1 VKFVASFFLILDGCD
16 RSYQSEMF
24 LQFNFSIIKCIFT
37 DYINFISDLNSKQ
50 VRQSFIDFFKG
61 KDHHIVASSSVV
73 PYNDPTLL
81 FTNAGMNQFK
91 DVFLGT
97 GTRDYTRAAD
107 TQKCIRAGG
116 KHNDL
121 EEVGMDGYHHTFF
134 EMLGNWSFGDYYK
147 KEAITWAW
155 ELLTK
160 VWKLPKDRLWV
171 TVFETDDEAYE
182 FWKNETDI
190 DPAHILR
197 FDEKDN
203 FWEMGDT
210 GPCGPCSE
218 IHFDFTKDG
227 CKAEDVNAGHED
239 VIEIWNLVFIQYN
252 RKKDRE
258 LEPLPKK
265 HIDTGMGF
273 ERIVRVLQNKK
284 TNYETDIFSPIIDKI
299 VSITGKEYAGENVS
313 SINAIADHIR
323 SLTFAISDGAIPSNE
338 GRGYVLRRI
347 LRRASRLARKLDYHE
362 PVLFQLVETVV
373 ENFGQVFPE
382 LNDKKE
388 FAKEVIKAEEES
400 FNFTLDRGIKLFN
413 EVAESLKDTKIFPG
427 DDAFKLYDTF
437 GFPID
442 LTEVMAKERGLKVDM
457 LKFEEDMEKQK
468 ERGRDARK
476 DKLNLSEGIGIF
488 DFLNKNFSEQV
499 KYNPYDDT
507 GFVSDK
513 NVVIGKADDDKLI
526 AVINE
531 NPFFS
536 ESGGQI
542 SDTGKIIL
550 NNSDEIDIVD
560 SQKYFLVLTD
570 RKNSLKEFLKENN
583 FSAVQGKVVLDEK
596 RRKDI
601 ERNHS
606 ATHLVHEALRRVL
619 GSHVKQLGSLVHNE
633 YLRFD
638 FPHFHKV
645 DDSQLRDIEDM
656 VNSKVKDRIDVYTD
670 VDISIEE
677 ANKIP
682 NVKKFFGE
690 KYGDKVR
697 VVHIDNDF
705 SIEFCGGTHVGNT
718 NDIGLFKITK
728 EESIASGTRRIF
740 ARTGVGIITL
750 LNEKITDIEKLISEL
765 PENYAAD
772 YVAEINSFSFD
783 LSKADYRNSS
793 LMKKLLI
800 EQDSTVVSLYELRE
814 RYLEERKQTEKQM
827 LKENLTK
834 AFAHLD
840 KLISGADKKDGY
852 DVITSKMELNNM
864 DEFKKLGDELRKK
877 VTNGVALIAVVLNE
891 KINLVCSVS
900 DNLIKEK
907 NLSAGKLISQA
918 AKELGGGGGGKP
930 HLATAGGKDV
940 SKLDDVLKNFSS
952 TLI

>member
-1 VKFVASFFLILDGCD
+1 MD
-16 RSYQSEMF
+16 
-24 LQFNFSIIKCIFT
+24 
-37 DYINFISDLNSKQ
+37 SKQ
-50 VRQSFIDFFKG
+50 IRQSFLDFFK
-61 KDHHIVASSSVV
+61 KKEHRIVPSSSVV

-107 TQKCIRAGG
+107 SQKCIRAGG

-155 ELLTK
+155 ELLTE
-160 VWKLPKDRLWV
+160 VWKLPKEKLWV
-171 TVFETDDEAYE
+171 TVFETDEEAFE
-182 FWKNETDI
+182 LWKNETDI
-190 DPAHILR
+190 DPKHILR
-197 FDEKDN
+197 FGEKDN

-218 IHFDFTKDG
+218 IHFDFSSEG
-227 CKAEDVNAGHED
+227 CKAEDVNSGKED

-258 LEPLPKK
+258 LEALPKK

-273 ERIVRVLQNKK
+273 ERIVRVLQNK
-284 TNYETDIFSPIIDKI
+284 TSNYETDIFQPL
-299 VSITGKEYAGENVS
+299 ITQISNITEKKYSGDNIS
-313 SINAIADHIR
+313 SFNAIADHIR

-347 LRRASRLARKLDYHE
+347 LRRASRLARKLDYHQ
-362 PVLFQLVETVV
+362 PILFQLVDTLV
-373 ENFGQVFPE
+373 ENFGEAYPE
-382 LNDKKE
+382 LYEKKE
-388 FAKEVIKAEEES
+388 FAKEVIKSEEES
-400 FNFTLDRGIKLFN
+400 FNVTLDRGIKLFN
-413 EVAESLKDTKIFPG
+413 EVADSLKNTKIFPG
-427 DDAFKLYDTF
+427 DEAFKLYDTF

-442 LTEVMAKERGLKVDM
+442 LTEVMARERGLKVDM

-476 DKLNLSEGIGIF
+476 DKLNLEAGIGVF
-488 DFLNKNFSEQV
+488 DFLNKNFSEEAV
-499 KYNPYDDT
+499 YNPYITESFAKEKDIA
-507 GFVSDK
+507 
-513 NVVIGKADDDKLI
+513 IGKTEEGKFI

-531 NPFFS
+531 NPFYS

-542 SDTGKIIL
+542 SDTGKII
-550 NNSDEIDIVD
+550 SDFAQPIDITD
-560 SQKYFLVLTD
+560 SQKYFLILS
-570 RKNSLKEFLKENN
+570 NENN
-583 FSAVQGKVVLDEK
+583 LLDNIIKDNDLFSIKGKIVLDYE
-596 RRKDI
+596 RRKAI

-606 ATHLVHEALRRVL
+606 ATHLVHEALRRIL
-619 GSHVKQLGSLVHNE
+619 GNHVKQLGSLVHNE

-645 DDSQLRDIEDM
+645 EENQIKEIEDL
-656 VNSKVKDRIDVYTD
+656 VNSKIQEQIEVYTD

-697 VVHIDNDF
+697 VVHIDDKF
-705 SIEFCGGTHVGNT
+705 SIEFCGGTHVKNT
-718 NDIGLFKITK
+718 DDIGLFKIIK

-740 ARTGVGIITL
+740 ARTGEGIISF
-750 LNEKITDIEKLISEL
+750 LNERIYDIDKILEEL
-765 PENYAAD
+765 PEKYLTG
-772 YVAEINSFSFD
+772 FSGLKGFKDD
-783 LSKADYRNSS
+783 LKKADYKDVE
-793 LMKKLLI
+793 LMKKLI
-800 EQDSTVVSLYELRE
+800 QYQDQTISSLQETRE
-814 RYLEERKQTEKQM
+814 KYLEEKKIIEKQL
-827 LKENLTK
+827 LKQNLSK
-834 AFAHLD
+834 AFEQLD
-840 KLISGADKKDGY
+840 KIILQANKEKGFDIIASR
-852 DVITSKMELNNM
+852 MELNNM
-864 DEFKKLGDELRKK
+864 EEFKELGEVLRKK
-877 VTNGVALIAVVLNE
+877 VTNGVALIAVVLND

-907 NLSAGKLISQA
+907 NLNAGKLISQV

-940 SKLDDVLKNFSS
+940 SRLDKVLENFKVY
-952 TLI
+952 I

>member
-1 VKFVASFFLILDGCD
+1 
-16 RSYQSEMF
+16 M
-24 LQFNFSIIKCIFT
+24 
-37 DYINFISDLNSKQ
+37 NSKDI
-50 VRQSFIDFFKG
+50 RRSFLDFFKN
-61 KDHHIVASSSVV
+61 KEHKIVPSASVV

-97 GTRDYTRAAD
+97 GTRDYSRAAD

-121 EEVGMDGYHHTFF
+121 EEVGHDGYHHTFF

-155 ELLTK
+155 ELLTD
-160 VWKLPKDRLWV
+160 VWKLPKEKLWV
-171 TVFETDDEAYE
+171 TVFETDDEAYDI
-182 FWKNETDI
+182 WKNETDI
-190 DPAHILR
+190 LPQHILR

-218 IHFDFTKDG
+218 IHFDFSPNG
-227 CKAEDVNAGHED
+227 CKPEDVNSGNEN

-258 LEPLPKK
+258 LEPLPMK

-273 ERIVRVLQNKK
+273 ERIVRVLQNKRS
-284 TNYETDIFSPIIDKI
+284 NYETDVFQPLITKI
-299 VSITGKEYAGENVS
+299 TVITEKKYEGENIS

-347 LRRASRLARKLDYHE
+347 LRRASRLARKLDYHQ
-362 PVLFQLVETVV
+362 PILFQLVDTVV
-373 ENFGQVFPE
+373 EQCSEVFPE
-382 LNDKKE
+382 LNEKNE

-400 FNFTLDRGIKLFN
+400 FNVTLDRGIKLFN
-413 EVAESLKDTKIFPG
+413 EVAVSLKDTKIFPG
-427 DDAFKLYDTF
+427 DEAFKLYDTF

-442 LTEVMAKERGLKVDM
+442 LTEVMAAERGLNVDM
-457 LKFEEDMEKQK
+457 LKFEEDMGKQK
-468 ERGRDARK
+468 LRGRDARK
-476 DKLNLSEGIGIF
+476 DKLSIDLGIKIF
-488 DFLNKNFSEQV
+488 DEMNKMASEEII
-499 KYNPYDDT
+499 YNPYD
-507 GFVSDK
+507 VNEYSEEK
-513 NVVIGKADDDKLI
+513 NIAAGKTEDGKFI

-531 NPFFS
+531 NPFYS

-542 SDTGKIIL
+542 SDTGKIIFED
-550 NNSDEIDIVD
+550 SKQIDIID
-560 SQKYFLVLTD
+560 SQKYFLIL
-570 RKNSLKEFLKENN
+570 SGENN
-583 FSAVQGKVVLDEK
+583 PLKNVLQENDFLPLRGRIVLDSE
-596 RRKDI
+596 RRRAI
-601 ERNHS
+601 ERNHT
-606 ATHLVHEALRRVL
+606 ATHLVHESLRRIL

-645 DDSQLRDIEDM
+645 EDDQLKDIEDL
-656 VNSKVKDRIDVYTD
+656 VNSKISEKIDVVTD

-697 VVHIDNDF
+697 VVHVDDNF
-705 SIEFCGGTHVGNT
+705 SIEFCGGTHVKNT
-718 NDIGLFKITK
+718 NDIGLFKIIK

-740 ARTGVGIITL
+740 ARTGEGILTYIS
-750 LNEKITDIEKLISEL
+750 ERISDIETILNEL
-765 PENYAAD
+765 PEKYTSVLRTGLNDFRNNFKGAD
-772 YVAEINSFSFD
+772 YKDLDLMKTLLQYQDTSINSLHETRD
-783 LSKADYRNSS
+783 KYLEE
-793 LMKKLLI
+793 KKLLEKQLLKQNLTRVFEKLDEI
-800 EQDSTVVSLYELRE
+800 ISKPDKQNGFDIIASRMDLNN
-814 RYLEERKQTEKQM
+814 LEEF
-827 LKENLTK
+827 KE
-834 AFAHLD
+834 
-840 KLISGADKKDGY
+840 I
-852 DVITSKMELNNM
+852 
-864 DEFKKLGDELRKK
+864 GDELRKK
-877 VTNGVALIAVVLNE
+877 VTNGVALIAVILNG

-907 NLSAGKLISQA
+907 DLSAGKLISEA
-918 AKELGGGGGGKP
+918 AKKLGGGGGGKP
-930 HLATAGGKDV
+930 HLATAGGKDI
-940 SKLDDVLKNFSS
+940 SQLDKVIDDFKNFKF
-952 TLI
+952 

>member
-1 VKFVASFFLILDGCD
+1 LK
-16 RSYQSEMF
+16 
-24 LQFNFSIIKCIFT
+24 
-37 DYINFISDLNSKQ
+37 SKE
-50 VRQSFIDFFKG
+50 VRQSFLDFFKERG
-61 KDHHIVASSSVV
+61 HRIVPSAPVI

-97 GTRDYTRAAD
+97 GSRDYTRAAD

-160 VWKLPKDRLWV
+160 VWKLPKEKLWV
-171 TVFETDDEAYE
+171 TVFETDDEA
-182 FWKNETDI
+182 FDIWNNETDI
-190 DPAHILR
+190 NPKHILR

-218 IHFDFTKDG
+218 IHFDFSENG
-227 CKAEDVNAGHED
+227 CKPEDVNAGVES

-252 RKKDRE
+252 RKQDRE

-284 TNYETDIFSPIIDKI
+284 SNYETDIFTPIIKAIEKI
-299 VSITGKEYAGENVS
+299 TNKKYEGENIS
-313 SINAIADHIR
+313 SVNAIADHIR
-323 SLTFAISDGAIPSNE
+323 ALTFAISDGAIPSNE

-347 LRRASRLARKLDYHE
+347 LRRASRLARKLDYHQ
-362 PVLFQLVETVV
+362 PILFQLVETVV
-373 ENFGQVFPE
+373 ENFGEAYPE
-382 LNDKKE
+382 IIEKKD
-388 FAKEVIKAEEES
+388 FTKEVIKAEEES
-400 FNFTLDRGIKLFN
+400 FNVTLDRGIKLFN
-413 EVAESLKDTKIFPG
+413 EVAGSLKDTKIFPG
-427 DDAFKLYDTF
+427 DEAFKLYDTF

-442 LTEVMAKERGLKVDM
+442 LTEVMARERGLKVDM
-457 LKFEEDMEKQK
+457 LKFDEDMAKQK

-476 DKLNLSEGIGIF
+476 DKAEFELGIGIF
-488 DFLNKNFSEQV
+488 DYLNTNLSNAV
-499 KYNPYDDT
+499 KYNPYD
-507 GFVSDK
+507 VKQPEQEK
-513 NVVIGKADDDKLI
+513 NISIAKTEDGKYI

-531 NPFFS
+531 NPFYS

-542 SDTGKIIL
+542 NDTGKIIL
-550 NNSDEIDIVD
+550 NDSKQINIID
-560 SQKYFLVLTD
+560 SRKYFLILSDVSD
-570 RKNSLKEFLKENN
+570 SLHNVIQDAD
-583 FSAVQGKVVLDEK
+583 FSVFQGKVILDLN
-596 RRKDI
+596 RRQAI

-606 ATHLVHEALRRVL
+606 ATHLVHEALRRIL

-638 FPHFHKV
+638 FPHFHKLT
-645 DDSQLRDIEDM
+645 DEQIKEIEEL
-656 VNSKVKDRIDVYTD
+656 VNSKIQEQIQVFTD

-697 VVHIDNDF
+697 VVHIDDRF
-705 SIEFCGGTHVGNT
+705 SIEFCGGTHVKNT

-740 ARTGVGIITL
+740 ARTGEGIITL
-750 LNEKITDIEKLISEL
+750 LKENISDIEKILSEL
-765 PENYAAD
+765 PEKYSGNFR
-772 YVAEINSFSFD
+772 SGFSEF
-783 LSKADYRNSS
+783 KNNFKNADYRDIV
-793 LMKKLLI
+793 LMKKLLRY
-800 EQDSTVVSLYELRE
+800 QDSGFSLLYETRE
-814 RYLEERKQTEKQM
+814 KYLEEKKQLEKQL
-827 LKENLTK
+827 LKQNLSK
-834 AFAHLD
+834 VFE
-840 KLISGADKKDGY
+840 KLEEIISKTNKEKGFDIIA
-852 DVITSKMELNNM
+852 SRMELNSM
-864 DEFKKLGDELRKK
+864 DEFKEIGDELRKK
-877 VTNGVALIAVVLNE
+877 VKNGVALIAVVLNG

-907 NLSAGKLISQA
+907 NLNAGKIVSEI

-930 HLATAGGKDV
+930 HLATAGAKDV
-940 SKLDDVLKNFSS
+940 SRLDEAINNFKNAQM
-952 TLI
+952 